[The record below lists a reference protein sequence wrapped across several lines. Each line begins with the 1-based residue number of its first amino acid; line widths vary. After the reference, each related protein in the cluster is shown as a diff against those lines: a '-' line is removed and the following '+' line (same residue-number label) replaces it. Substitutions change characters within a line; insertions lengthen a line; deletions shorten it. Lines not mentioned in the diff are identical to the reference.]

1 MEKYNGVERRR
12 SRRVQ
17 YPVELW
23 YKDRNKDTQGF
34 KHAYGTDI
42 SEHGLLFETYEGFPS
57 CTILEL
63 IVEVPL
69 ENAEK
74 DGFNIIAEV
83 VRLVELKRQWLYH
96 IGVSFC
102 KMDDDCRS
110 LIKKYT
116 VGKSSES
123 LSRRISLSLEKTA
136 VNPA

>member
-1 MEKYNGVERRR
+1 MEKYNGLERRR

-34 KHAYGTDI
+34 KHAYGRNI
-42 SEHGLLFETYEGFPS
+42 SEHGLLFETYESFPS

-63 IVEVPL
+63 MIEMPL
-69 ENAEK
+69 ENADKE
-74 DGFNIIAEV
+74 GFNIIAEV

-102 KMDDDCRS
+102 KIDNDCRN

-116 VGKSSES
+116 VEKTSRPS
-123 LSRRISLSLEKTA
+123 SRRISFSRDETTA
-136 VNPA
+136 NPV